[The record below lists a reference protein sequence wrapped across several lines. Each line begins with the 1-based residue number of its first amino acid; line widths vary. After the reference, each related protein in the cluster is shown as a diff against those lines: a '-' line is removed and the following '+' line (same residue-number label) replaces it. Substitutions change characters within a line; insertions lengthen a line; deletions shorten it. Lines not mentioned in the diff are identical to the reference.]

1 MYQIFTYVKNYDRN
15 NTGNV
20 AGMLLYA
27 ETDKQ
32 TVDSEYHMNGNTIS
46 VKTLDL
52 NRDFKEIR
60 RQLDDIVAVYFI

>member
-1 MYQIFTYVKNYDRN
+1 M
-15 NTGNV
+15 GNV

-32 TVDSEYHMNGNTIS
+32 TVDYEYHMSGNAIS

-52 NRDFKEIR
+52 DCDFSEIR
-60 RQLDDIVAVYFI
+60 KQLDDIVAVYFN